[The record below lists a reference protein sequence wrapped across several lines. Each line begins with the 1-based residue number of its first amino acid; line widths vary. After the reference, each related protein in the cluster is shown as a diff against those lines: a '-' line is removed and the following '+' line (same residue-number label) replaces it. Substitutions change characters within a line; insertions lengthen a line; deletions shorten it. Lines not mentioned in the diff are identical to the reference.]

1 MGKRKRDF
9 GYYAESFPGDY
20 LAAKRGC
27 SAKTVSSYR
36 DAIVLLI
43 EFMQGRCGERF
54 GLPDIDAASV
64 EAFLDHLESDRGNS
78 VATRNQRQAAVNS
91 FLSFVRMRE
100 PELYGQYAAVLGI
113 PRKRAPVPS
122 VAYLTVAEV
131 EALFSSIDES
141 TRQGLRGKA
150 MLAFLY
156 ETAARVDELCGCLAC
171 QLRLES
177 TPYVELHGKGGKA
190 RNVPV
195 TESFAGLVRDYA
207 AAYGVN
213 RGEEPLFFNR
223 YGKPLT
229 QKGVAY
235 VLDKHLAVAAEVA
248 PSIGRKKI
256 TCHSLRH
263 SRAMHLLEAG
273 VNLIYIRDIL
283 GHASVTTTEI
293 YAKTNPEL
301 KRKYLT
307 EHSATYSTGEKYT
320 DEEKDDLVKWLKDN
334 F

>member
-1 MGKRKRDF
+1 MGESRRDF
-9 GYYAESFPGDY
+9 GYYAERFLGDC
-20 LAAKRGC
+20 LTAKKGC

-36 DAIVLLI
+36 DAIVLPMG
-43 EFMQGRCGERF
+43 FTRGRCGGRF
-54 GLPDIDAASV
+54 GLADIDAGAV
-64 EAFLDHLESDRGNS
+64 GAFPGHLEADRGNS

-91 FLSFVRMRE
+91 FLSFVRTRE
-100 PELYGQYAAVLGI
+100 PEPCGQYAAVLDI
-113 PRKRAPVPS
+113 PRKKPPRPAI
-122 VAYLTVAEV
+122 AYLTVAEV
-131 EALFSSIDES
+131 EGLFASIDES
-141 TRQGLRGKA
+141 DRRGLRDKA
-150 MLAFLY
+150 MLAFPC
-156 ETAARVDELCGCLAC
+156 ETAARVDELCGCLSC

-177 TPYVELHGKGGKA
+177 APYVGPRGKGGKA

-195 TESFAGLVRDYA
+195 TESFAELVGDYA
-207 AAYGVN
+207 GAFGI
-213 RGEEPLFFNR
+213 GGGDEPPLANR
-223 YGKPLT
+223 YGRPLT

-235 VLDKHLAVAAEVA
+235 VLGKRLAAAA
-248 PSIGRKKI
+248 ASMPSIGRKGI
-256 TCHSLRH
+256 TCHSMRH
-263 SRAMHLLEAG
+263 SRATRLLEAG

-320 DEEKDDLVKWLKDN
+320 PEERNDLVKWLKDN